1 MVHDVGLTAKT
12 NVFFYPNGRACKNQQ
27 LFETKLGEQAKVN
40 LKKTCYKVW
49 SAFPSKLL
57 INSGPFRK
65 LTRIQS

>member
-1 MVHDVGLTAKT
+1 MSFSTQMEGHAK
-12 NVFFYPNGRACKNQQ
+12 NLQ

-57 INSGPFRK
+57 INSGPLRN